1 MTYKPTPLQQA
12 VIDSTAPVTIVL
24 AGAGTGKTTTA
35 AAATG
40 KFLHSCDTERG
51 EQRRAAILS
60 GRRTRLPPQA
70 RVLFMSFSRTAV
82 TQVIDRAGG
91 VIGPYLSR
99 IDVSTFHGMA
109 WRMIND
115 FGERHGFPAPQGVLS
130 AAEAKV
136 PGGPVGLTYD
146 ELMPAATTLLQ
157 IPQIAAH
164 YAARYRLVIC
174 DEFQDT
180 DDTEW
185 EFLQLIAP
193 GARRIFLGDL
203 NQAIYEDM
211 KKINPARRVEL
222 AKSLPG
228 AITLPLPAASHRD
241 PSGVL
246 PAAADAA
253 RQRHFDDPAIHQAV
267 VGGRLTVTRSA
278 AADVFEHVVAL
289 IRDARARQ
297 HTVNI
302 FTHTMA
308 ATSLLSDLLVRQ
320 RIVHEQVGFTE
331 ANAEAIAAQHA
342 LLQFGLNIDGANV
355 RRALAVYVTANT
367 RVKGGG
373 LAPLATQMLDKSN
386 LALESRLLTLARELR
401 QAGTAADG
409 PEYPELAD
417 IVAGAYARVGMSR
430 GEETWARAMPQTRAA
445 IGQLAGGSTFDDV
458 SAALKA
464 ARNGALVGAG
474 NQRPRAI
481 QVMNLHQ
488 TKGREADTTILLL
501 QDDEYHGRERP
512 PFPTGSKLL
521 YVVMTRARHQAHIVV
536 PATPHPL
543 WRPLVEAC
551 ETSLAVIQA
560 PGSG

>member
-1 MTYKPTPLQQA
+1 MTYQPTPLQQA
-12 VIDSTAPVTIVL
+12 VIDSTAPVTVVL
-24 AGAGTGKTTTA
+24 AGAGTGKTSTA

-40 KFLHSCDTERG
+40 KFLHSCDTERAG
-51 EQRRAAILS
+51 QRRSAILA
-60 GRRTRLPPQA
+60 GRRTRLPPQG

-82 TQVIDRAGG
+82 AQVIDRAGG
-91 VIGPYLSR
+91 VIGTYLPR

-109 WRMIND
+109 WRVINN
-115 FGERHGFPAPQGVLS
+115 FGQRHGFPAPQTVLS

-136 PGGPVGLTYD
+136 PGGPAGLTYAQ
-146 ELMPAATTLLQ
+146 LLPAATTLLR
-157 IPQIAAH
+157 IPEIAAH

-193 GARRIFLGDL
+193 EARRIFLGDL

-211 KKINPARRVEL
+211 KKTNPAHRVEL

-241 PSGVL
+241 PTGVL

-253 RQRHFDDPAIHQAV
+253 RQRQFDHPAIHKAV
-267 VGGRLTVTRSA
+267 AEGRLTVTRSTP
-278 AADVFEHVVAL
+278 ADVYEHVVTLTRA
-289 IRDARARQ
+289 ARARQ

-308 ATSLLSDLLVRQ
+308 ATSILSDLLVQQ
-320 RIVHEQVGFTE
+320 RIAHEQVGFTE
-331 ANAEAIAAQHA
+331 ATAEAIAAQHA
-342 LLQFGLNIDGANV
+342 LLQHGLKINDANV
-355 RRALAVYVTANT
+355 RRALAVYIAANT

-373 LAPLATQMLDKSN
+373 LAPLATQMLNKKN
-386 LALESRLLTLARELR
+386 PALEARLLPLARELR
-401 QAGTAADG
+401 RAGTAADG
-409 PEYPELAD
+409 PDYAELAE
-417 IVAGAYARVGMSR
+417 IIAGAYSRVGMSQ

-445 IGQLAGGSTFDDV
+445 IGQLAAGAAFDDV

-474 NQRPRAI
+474 SQRPRPI

-501 QDDEYHGRERP
+501 QDDEYHGKEGD
-512 PFPTGSKLL
+512 PFPAGSKLL
-521 YVVMTRARHQAHIVV
+521 YVVMTRARHQAHIIV
-536 PATPHPL
+536 PATTHPL

-551 ETSLAVIQA
+551 EASLTA
-560 PGSG
+560 SSD